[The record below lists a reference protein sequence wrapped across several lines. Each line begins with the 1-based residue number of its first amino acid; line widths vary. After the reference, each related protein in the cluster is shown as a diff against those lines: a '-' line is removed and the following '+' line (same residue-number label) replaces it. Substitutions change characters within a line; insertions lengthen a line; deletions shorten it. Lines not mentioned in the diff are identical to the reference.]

1 MDIDECANDPTLC
14 ENGHCTNT
22 PGGYYC
28 DCDVGF
34 TKTPDERSCLGNVR
48 IYSLVQWWQ
57 SDGVRQMAYCWIEH
71 QLQHICCSVRSI
83 FILTYLPN
91 KK

>member
-34 TKTPDERSCLGNVR
+34 TKTNDERACLGN
-48 IYSLVQWWQ
+48 Y
-57 SDGVRQMAYCWIEH
+57 
-71 QLQHICCSVRSI
+71 
-83 FILTYLPN
+83 
-91 KK
+91 